1 MLNLC
6 YGIGHRDYMVDL
18 GASKISLH
26 YAEIEVFSEVT
37 LQVNEGA
44 HIGIV
49 GPNGSGKTSLIRV
62 LLGDQDFDNGDV
74 YRRENVRI
82 GYVPQTAMR
91 QDTGSIREQ
100 IMEAFSEIIE
110 LEKELAN
117 SALEIQQK

>member
-6 YGIGHRDYMVDL
+6 YGIGHRYYMVDL

-49 GPNGSGKTSLIRV
+49 GPNGSGKTSLVRV

-74 YRRENVRI
+74 YRRENLSLI
-82 GYVPQTAMR
+82 H
-91 QDTGSIREQ
+91 I
-100 IMEAFSEIIE
+100 
-110 LEKELAN
+110 
-117 SALEIQQK
+117 